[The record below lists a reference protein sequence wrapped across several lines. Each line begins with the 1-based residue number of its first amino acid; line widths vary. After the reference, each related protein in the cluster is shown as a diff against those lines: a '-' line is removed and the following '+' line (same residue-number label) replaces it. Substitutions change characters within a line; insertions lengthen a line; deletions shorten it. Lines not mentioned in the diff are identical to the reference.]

1 MTNLLSALTGGR
13 LTSSQR
19 RATELAKAD
28 YRLLSSLIRVRKDL
42 SLSQQEVAD
51 RLGVTQPTVAAFER
65 LDADPKLSTIR
76 RYAHAVG
83 AIVTHSVEIDQGQY
97 ENVTDW
103 SASTY
108 RVDRVPAYAA
118 SAAAR
123 PDFALVA

>member
-13 LTSSQR
+13 LSPSQR
-19 RATELAKAD
+19 RAKELAKAD
-28 YRLLSSLIRVRKDL
+28 YRLLSSLVQVRKDL
-42 SLSQQEVAD
+42 SLSQQDVAD

-65 LDADPKLSTIR
+65 SDADPKLSTIR

-97 ENVTDW
+97 ERVADW

-108 RVDRVPAYAA
+108 RVDRVPTYAA
-118 SAAAR
+118 SPSAR